1 MFLRFGRS
9 ITTSGCS
16 VFFFKCIKCRNFTQ
30 INVTLCTDISER
42 LKCHY
47 CINEG
52 HKNIYN
58 EQKHIKDKRII
69 NTYHHS
75 DIFLLKD
82 YEIDFFKTYIGS
94 FYLNKY

>member
-1 MFLRFGRS
+1 MYRYIL
-9 ITTSGCS
+9 
-16 VFFFKCIKCRNFTQ
+16 KIKM
-30 INVTLCTDISER
+30 
-42 LKCHY
+42 HY

-82 YEIDFFKTYIGS
+82 YDIDFLKHI
-94 FYLNKY
+94 